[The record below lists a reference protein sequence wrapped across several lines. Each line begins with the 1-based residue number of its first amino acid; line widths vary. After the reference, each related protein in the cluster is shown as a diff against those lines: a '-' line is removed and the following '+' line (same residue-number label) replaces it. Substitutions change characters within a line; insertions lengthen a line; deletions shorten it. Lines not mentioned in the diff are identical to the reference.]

1 MTTAYADTHNW
12 LPRAEPHLPPF
23 HDPEIVL
30 AIRAWSMG
38 TATAEQQKLSWRY
51 LMYVAKASD
60 EFQDLS
66 YRPGDKGTLATAFA
80 EGSKFV
86 GLMVRKLL
94 RPEFTPKHVSPK
106 GLVGSASESATPSPR
121 MTRSQRKKRKQQR
134 TP

>member
-1 MTTAYADTHNW
+1 LTTAYADTGKW
-12 LPRAEPHLPPF
+12 LPRPEPHKPPY
-23 HDPEIVL
+23 HDDEIVL

-38 TATAEQQKLSWRY
+38 TATPEQQKLSWRY

-86 GLMVRKLL
+86 GLMIRKLL
-94 RPEFTPKHVSPK
+94 RPEFTPKHVTPK
-106 GLVGSASESATPSPR
+106 GTLGEAVERAKADQR
-121 MTRSQRKKRKQQR
+121 LTRSQRKQRQQQKAG
-134 TP
+134 